1 VAQLSFL
8 PAVQTQEFRMAEGV
22 YDHKGSSIDG
32 GTAID
37 LERLVPARTG
47 RSGVKSDLSLA
58 DVQRVGYHA
67 G

>member
-1 VAQLSFL
+1 MAQLSFL

-37 LERLVPARTG
+37 LERLVPANSG
-47 RSGVKSDLSLA
+47 RSQYGFASAKAVIRL
-58 DVQRVGYHA
+58 VR
-67 G
+67 

>member
-1 VAQLSFL
+1 MAQLSFL

-37 LERLVPARTG
+37 LERLVPANTRHPRCQNG
-47 RSGVKSDLSLA
+47 FHEA
-58 DVQRVGYHA
+58 A
-67 G
+67 GHDTR